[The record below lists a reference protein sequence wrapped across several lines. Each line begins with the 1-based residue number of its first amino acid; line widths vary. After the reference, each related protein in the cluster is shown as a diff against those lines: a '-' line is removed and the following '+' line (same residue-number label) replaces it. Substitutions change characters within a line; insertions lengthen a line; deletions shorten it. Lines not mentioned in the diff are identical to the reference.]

1 MEENVFNSIEKAK
14 SYIDMLEG
22 YDNSFVITNFKA
34 HIDRNCKVL
43 ELGMG
48 PALDYDSLKDEYDIT
63 VSDTSDAFI
72 SLFNKKYDAIA
83 LNICVKDIEID
94 EKFDCIF
101 TNKVLQVLNDD
112 EMKESFIN
120 QYNALNDNGMIFH
133 CIWIGEGYDDCPSNY
148 TSIDK
153 LEKIL
158 MGLFTIDKIIAY
170 SEIKQDDSI
179 ILVAKK
185 SLG

>member
-1 MEENVFNSIEKAK
+1 MEKNVFNSLKKAR

-22 YDNSFVITNFKA
+22 YDNSFIVSNFKA
-34 HIDRNCKVL
+34 HINQNCKVL

-72 SLFNKKYDAIA
+72 KLFNEKYDDTA
-83 LNICVKDIEID
+83 LNICVKDIVID
-94 EKFDCIF
+94 ERFDCIF

-120 QYNALNDNGMIFH
+120 QYNALNDKGMIFH
-133 CIWIGEGYDDCPSNY
+133 CIWIGEGFEDCSSNY
-148 TSIDK
+148 TSVDK
-153 LEKIL
+153 LEKMINS
-158 MGLFTIDKIIAY
+158 LFTIEKIITY
-170 SEIKQDDSI
+170 SEIEQNDSI
-179 ILVAKK
+179 ILIAKK